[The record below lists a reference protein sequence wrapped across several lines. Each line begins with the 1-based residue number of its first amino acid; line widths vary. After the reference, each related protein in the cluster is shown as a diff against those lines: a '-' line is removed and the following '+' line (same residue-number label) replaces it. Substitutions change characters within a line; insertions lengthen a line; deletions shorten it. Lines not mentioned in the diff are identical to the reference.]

1 MEPHGLRGVGGPA
14 MRRRQRAATAWPVRE
29 LILEGRFE
37 GVAQLLRSGLPAS
50 AGLRSPDAPGGVE
63 HAATTGSCRFRSR
76 WIRSRQIGLRR
87 RHRYCTKVS
96 ATPWCRVHD
105 AKARERLLTRGA
117 VTGLFKAFD
126 GELHARQGSGERYGR
141 APQSAEAHSISR
153 HLTRCRSSGPA
164 DWSEPRRG
172 SLSHA
177 ARRSRCHGSSR
188 RPPCANER
196 MSRQDH
202 GRVGG
207 IARSDTTPRFS
218 SSRMLTVR
226 TRSLWSRRAFR
237 TWPRSFSPPPAD
249 NCRRFASSRER
260 CPGTR
265 SASTRHRSSSTMRQT
280 EGTSSNEPCV

>member
-1 MEPHGLRGVGGPA
+1 MHRARGSVLPRLAPVASDPFGSVPDRSACGVGAAIAPRY
-14 MRRRQRAATAWPVRE
+14 RRYLGVGSTTRKRESACSHAVRSQACSRPSMGNCTRVKAA
-29 LILEGRFE
+29 
-37 GVAQLLRSGLPAS
+37 
-50 AGLRSPDAPGGVE
+50 
-63 HAATTGSCRFRSR
+63 
-76 WIRSRQIGLRR
+76 
-87 RHRYCTKVS
+87 
-96 ATPWCRVHD
+96 
-105 AKARERLLTRGA
+105 
-117 VTGLFKAFD
+117 
-126 GELHARQGSGERYGR
+126 GSGMGEPRN
-141 APQSAEAHSISR
+141 PEAHSISQR
-153 HLTRCRSSGPA
+153 LTRCRSSGPA
-164 DWSEPRRG
+164 DWPEPQRG

-196 MSRQDH
+196 MARQDH

-218 SSRMLTVR
+218 SSRMLTAR

-249 NCRRFASSRER
+249 NCRRFASSPER

-265 SASTRHRSSSTMRQT
+265 SASTRHRSSGTMRQT